1 MFELENEIKWD
12 PLCSEAKMA
21 LLAINGALFAS
32 MDYIIIEGD
41 TLNVIDPIQNSTI
54 APHWTI
60 SNIIKD
66 INAVC

>member
-12 PLCSEAKMA
+12 PHCSEAKMA

-32 MDYIIIEGD
+32 MDYIIIKGD
-41 TLNVIDPIQNSTI
+41 SLNVIDPIQNSTI

>member
-1 MFELENEIKWD
+1 
-12 PLCSEAKMA
+12 MA

-41 TLNVIDPIQNSTI
+41 SLNVIDPIQNSTI